1 VFLRGSLRKRTG
13 AVLDY
18 SRRAAQS
25 VSANERRRNN
35 ETMRRRPGG
44 GDRPRG
50 PFAALFAHHRE
61 HEPHQ
66 VVMWMI
72 VAAGLSLIA
81 TILVAGAAGYLAVAS
96 HIRHA
101 NTYWFPFALVG
112 AVVANLGYV
121 LAYREVAHV
130 DRGVRL
136 GTLRAG
142 AIVTAGFGM
151 FIPRGGFAV
160 DLEALQD
167 LGVPREEARVRVL
180 GLGSLEYAV
189 LATGA
194 CICAILLLLDQYPA
208 QRAVLLSWTIG
219 VPAGTALALLAVR
232 YRSRLCRG
240 RIGPILRPA
249 LDAIAVVGLIVASP
263 RRHGAAAFM
272 GMALYWAGEVFV
284 LWVCLA
290 AFTRD
295 TPPVAPVV
303 VGYATGYALTRRT
316 LPLGGA
322 GAVEALMPFALT
334 WVGFGLPAAVLAVF
348 AYRIFNLWLPLGP
361 AAAALWALQRRPPET
376 PLAPDAEVGGD
387 DHDAEPVE
395 DPRRAHHAN
404 G

>member
-1 VFLRGSLRKRTG
+1 
-13 AVLDY
+13 
-18 SRRAAQS
+18 
-25 VSANERRRNN
+25 
-35 ETMRRRPGG
+35 MRRRPALAE
-44 GDRPRG
+44 RLRG
-50 PFAALFAHHRE
+50 QFAALFPHHRE

-72 VAAGLSLIA
+72 VAAALSLIA
-81 TILVAGAAGYLAVAS
+81 TILVAGAAGYAAIAS
-96 HIRHA
+96 HLKEAHW
-101 NTYWFPFALVG
+101 YWLVFALVG
-112 AVVANLGYV
+112 TVVANVGYV
-121 LAYREVAHV
+121 FAYREVAHV

-136 GTLRAG
+136 STLRAG

-151 FIPRGGFAV
+151 FFPRGGFAV

-189 LATGA
+189 LAAGA
-194 CICAILLLLDQYPA
+194 CACAILLLVDHYPA
-208 QRAVLLSWTIG
+208 QRAVTLSWTIG
-219 VPAGTALALLAVR
+219 VPVGTALALAAVR
-232 YRSRLCRG
+232 YRAWLCRG
-240 RIGPILRPA
+240 RLGGVLRPA
-249 LDAIAVVGLIVASP
+249 LDAIAVVGMIVASP
-263 RRHGAAAFM
+263 RRHGAAALM
-272 GMALYWAGEVFV
+272 GMSLYFAGEVFV

-290 AFTRD
+290 AFARHA
-295 TPPVAPVV
+295 PSVAAVV

-334 WVGFGLPAAVLAVF
+334 WVAFGLPAAVLAVF

-361 AAAALWALQRRPPET
+361 AVAALWALQRLPPEA

-387 DHDAEPVE
+387 DDGAPSAVEARSVGDA
-395 DPRRAHHAN
+395 D